1 MEYNVQSCQQCT
13 SVPFSPQPQLFFDD
27 RYSNS
32 CEVIPHCNF
41 ILHFLKDEM
50 LSTFSCT
57 YWPSANLWKIVY
69 SCPLLIFL
77 IGWFFCC
84 WIIWNLYVLDI
95 IKSFRYIVY
104 SIFLILW
111 LAFSFCWSFL
121 VLCRSFL
128 LWHSPICGVFFL
140 ILWLLIKVSFKR
152 VIAKTHIKE
161 LFPVCVCVCL
171 RSFMVSSLTCKFLF
185 HFEFIIVSGII

>member
-1 MEYNVQSCQQCT
+1 MYNPVN
-13 SVPFSPQPQLFFDD
+13 SVPVFPFPHNLNCFFDD

-77 IGWFFCC
+77 IGWFFWC

-128 LWHSPICGVFFL
+128 LWHSPICGVFFSYFVASDKG
-140 ILWLLIKVSFKR
+140 IIQKSHCQDAYQGAFSC
-152 VIAKTHIKE
+152 
-161 LFPVCVCVCL
+161 VCVCV
-171 RSFMVSSLTCKFLF
+171 
-185 HFEFIIVSGII
+185 